1 MRHVKDWG
9 GWTEEAWRF
18 YRRASTPV
26 VLVDRKG
33 VIRDCNL
40 PFSLLLGHREVAE
53 TRGLLLEDLVEPDA
67 AGLYHR
73 RRTHPNHGARLR
85 IPGKNRE
92 HATFSLYVHQ
102 ELKLSSG
109 SMASVLIAKQ
119 DPAVRSAWAPAP
131 SGNEERVHLLREIN
145 HRVRNNIQI
154 VQSLLA
160 MEASDT
166 DTEESRNA
174 LERTR
179 ARVHA
184 IGMIQDYVY
193 EQDDLRAI
201 DLAVLANEIAYHAL
215 AGRPLRARVQSENA
229 EQEIRFPVSLAMPAG
244 MSLNEAILTIAG
256 CAQESSSAAGI
267 SLQLFQSDDVTVEI
281 VCALES
287 AEHGRLRLPDH
298 LFDHELKFLEILK
311 TKLSGMFDYHW
322 TSESLTLQLRT

>member
-1 MRHVKDWG
+1 
-9 GWTEEAWRF
+9 
-18 YRRASTPV
+18 
-26 VLVDRKG
+26 
-33 VIRDCNL
+33 
-40 PFSLLLGHREVAE
+40 
-53 TRGLLLEDLVEPDA
+53 
-67 AGLYHR
+67 
-73 RRTHPNHGARLR
+73 
-85 IPGKNRE
+85 
-92 HATFSLYVHQ
+92 
-102 ELKLSSG
+102 
-109 SMASVLIAKQ
+109 VLIARQ
-119 DPAVRSAWAPAP
+119 DQPGPFERAPGASP
-131 SGNEERVHLLREIN
+131 DAERVHLLREIN